1 MKANSRARLASLGAG
16 SALVLALSAAYAADP
31 PRTAKPSKAS
41 SASKPVSK
49 GGSKAAH
56 LGEVGLRRAIGGGPN
71 GDEPS
76 VGVESPELRA
86 LRAAER
92 ELFPPAAAPAG
103 TAWPSELLALPR
115 DGEPEVRASGVPPRT
130 ITAPPYA
137 DGAND
142 VSWVAHLEMPD
153 LPVRWDEHVVR
164 YLQFFRDDPRGHATF
179 ANLFRHSG
187 RFRDMMRGV
196 LRRKSL
202 PEDLVWL
209 SMIESAFDPVAHSPS
224 GAAGLWQ
231 FMPET
236 GKLYG
241 LTTDR
246 WIDLRCS
253 AELAT
258 VAASDLLADLHRRFG
273 SWELA
278 LAAYNMGNAG
288 LSSVIRRYNTND
300 FWSLARTE
308 GAIPWE
314 TALYV
319 PKILA
324 ASVVA
329 HNLSA
334 FGFGGLI
341 VDAPVETDHVDVP
354 QGTLLSLVAQ
364 AAGCDP
370 KDIEALNPEFR
381 SARTPPASD
390 VDAHYPVNVPQGKGA
405 TLAQALAK
413 LRKDQAPFDRYVLRF
428 GESLEQVAATH
439 KTTAQRLVD
448 VNAIAPGE
456 AVRGGTVLL
465 VPRVDAPSSPTTD
478 RATSAGTRTSVV
490 VPSDEFVYPD
500 RQRIFYRVLAGDT
513 LREIASAMHLSVDEL
528 CRWNDLDPGA
538 RVQEG
543 MTLQGFVAPGVDLSG
558 ILVAPEAEVNVVA
571 VGSDEFFSLLE
582 QQGKGFKRVTVAAK
596 AGDTLESIGKR
607 FEVSART
614 MERINRRGRAA
625 MLKPG
630 EMIVAYVP
638 SYVTAPS
645 MKIAT
650 ASNGPL
656 PNGPLPAPPVPD
668 LLP

>member
-1 MKANSRARLASLGAG
+1 M
-16 SALVLALSAAYAADP
+16 
-31 PRTAKPSKAS
+31 
-41 SASKPVSK
+41 SK
-49 GGSKAAH
+49 GGSKAAR
-56 LGEVGLRRAIGGGPN
+56 LGEGGLRRASGTGPS
-71 GDEPS
+71 GEESS

-92 ELFPPAAAPAG
+92 ELFPQAPAATG

-115 DGEPEVRASGVPPRT
+115 DGEPEVRASGVPAGIVTQPLR
-130 ITAPPYA
+130 AE
-137 DGAND
+137 GAND
-142 VSWVAHLEMPD
+142 VSWLAQLEMPD
-153 LPVRWDEHVVR
+153 LPVRWDERVVR

-179 ANLFRHSG
+179 ANLFRRSG
-187 RFRDMMRGV
+187 RFRDMMRRV

-209 SMIESAFDPVAHSPS
+209 SMIESGFDPVAHSSS

-236 GKLYG
+236 GRLYG

-246 WIDLRCS
+246 WIDLRYS

-258 VAASDLLADLHRRFG
+258 VAASDLLGDLHRRFG

-288 LSSVIRRYNTND
+288 LSSVVRRYNTND

-334 FGFGGLI
+334 FGFGDL
-341 VDAPVETDHVDVP
+341 VADVPVETDHVDVP
-354 QGTLLSLVAQ
+354 PGTSLSLVAQ

-370 KDIEALNPEFR
+370 KEIEALNPEFR
-381 SARTPPASD
+381 AARTPPASD
-390 VDAHYPVNVPQGKGA
+390 VDTHYQVNVPQGKGA
-405 TLAQALAK
+405 TLTQALAR
-413 LRKDQAPFDRYVLRF
+413 LRKDQAPFDRYVTRF

-439 KTTAQRLVD
+439 KTTTQRLVEL
-448 VNAIAPGE
+448 NAMAPGE

-465 VPRVDAPSSPTTD
+465 VPRVDAPPSGTTD
-478 RATSAGTRTSVV
+478 RTTSAGPRPSVV

-500 RQRIFYRVLAGDT
+500 RRRVFYRVLAGDT
-513 LREIASAMHLSVDEL
+513 LREIASAMNVSMDEL

-538 RVQEG
+538 RLQDG
-543 MTLQGFVAPGVDLSG
+543 MTLQGFVAPGADLSG
-558 ILVAPEAEVNVVA
+558 IVVAPEADVNVVA
-571 VGSDEFFSLLE
+571 VGTDEFFALLE

-607 FEVSART
+607 FDVSGRT
-614 MERINRRGRAA
+614 MERINRRGRSAL
-625 MLKPG
+625 LKPG
-630 EMIVAYVP
+630 EMIVVYAP

-645 MKIAT
+645 MRIAT
-650 ASNGPL
+650 A
-656 PNGPLPAPPVPD
+656 
-668 LLP
+668 